1 MRNRPLL
8 QLIRWLKRVVT
19 QPRHELSRWQ
29 QAVRFG
35 YDLGCCGARQL
46 HHDRAPQMA
55 AALSFRALFGLLP
68 TLIVATVAVRSLIG
82 LDEFLKLINE
92 YLAAANLDNI
102 RLAQPTEGVSESATL
117 ASWLSNLVTQ
127 AASVDLTAVGWVGL
141 ALLMYAAIGLMVT
154 IENAFNIIYRSPEGR
169 SWSRRVPLYW
179 FLLTISPLTLGIAS
193 YLSLTFDSVL
203 HSVNTWHWLL
213 VSLRLIWG
221 LGLGWLFMLAIYRLV
236 PNTHVDFRSAA
247 IGAAVSV
254 VLLDIGKR
262 LLSSYFENAFTISQL
277 YGSLGLIP
285 LFMFWV
291 YLMWLAVL
299 FGLEVS
305 ATLQM
310 LHGRRLQEVEQSRV
324 TNVLV
329 EPAAVVRVMQAVGD
343 AFQSGRRLTT
353 QQISD
358 QTRLPSAIT
367 VIIVERLI
375 AKGLVHPLES
385 DKLSICLA
393 KPPDQIP
400 LDQLMGIG
408 FQLADQG
415 ESRGTS
421 AVFEKLRQVQKSAL
435 ANSTLATLE
444 TAAAEP

>member
-1 MRNRPLL
+1 
-8 QLIRWLKRVVT
+8 
-19 QPRHELSRWQ
+19 LSRWQ

-82 LDEFLKLINE
+82 LDEFLKLIND
-92 YLAAANLDNI
+92 YLAAANLHNV
-102 RLAQPTEGVSESATL
+102 RLTQTAEGAPESATL
-117 ASWLSNLVTQ
+117 ATWLGNLVTQ
-127 AASVDLTAVGWVGL
+127 AASVDLAAVGWVGL

-154 IENAFNIIYRSPEGR
+154 IENAFNIIYRAPEGR

-193 YLSLTFDSVL
+193 YLSLTFESIL
-203 HSVNTWHWLL
+203 HSVDTWHWLL

-221 LGLGWLFMLAIYRLV
+221 LGMGWLCMLAVYRLV
-236 PNTHVDFRSAA
+236 PNTHVDVRSAA

-254 VLLDIGKR
+254 VLLDVGKR

-324 TNVLV
+324 TNTLV

-343 AFQSGRRLTT
+343 SFQAGRRLTT

-367 VIIVERLI
+367 VMIVERLI
-375 AKGLVHPLES
+375 ATGLVHPLES

-393 KPPDQIP
+393 KPPEQIP
-400 LDQLMGIG
+400 LDQLMSIG

-421 AVFEKLRQVQKSAL
+421 GVFETLRQVQKSAL
-435 ANSTLATLE
+435 ANSTLATIE
-444 TAAAEP
+444 TAAAKP